1 MTPIEQLTQQ
11 ANQAQKQLD
20 MIFKQKGLM
29 YDPTTKTAI
38 QLPKV
43 NTSIN
48 AGQIGNIKA
57 IPPIQQ
63 QNNVGMSALQSN
75 LIDFQSSAQTQVQP
89 APLTNQQ
96 IVQQQIMGLIKKQ
109 GTQGAKAN
117 EINQQEDVEKKGQL
131 ARDLTTKYEK
141 KTKEYEKLIKER
153 LKNKE
158 GTFGDATNEA
168 VRVLET
174 ERDSRLADIAIDQK
188 KARGDYEGALETAK
202 MKLDAEFA
210 PIDNQIKGLTT
221 LYSFLQD
228 DYTESEK
235 LQAQAVISDKN
246 ALRDFNYAKELN
258 IQQAGIKASQQASES
273 GIYTSKQLTALT
285 RLNDGISKSQ
295 DYSKTVG
302 MKTYADNIQTALAN
316 KNGVSDISAIN
327 QFQKII
333 DEGAVTRDQ
342 DVVLIR
348 SAQSLLGVLQTKIK
362 GLTKGEKLNENQRTQ
377 MSEMVNQFYNNQIRS
392 LQTSPYVQAK
402 NREAELYGLNVSDT
416 ILAELTGFTKSGQG
430 QNPQTFHVGNI
441 TYTVGADGKYYPPSG
456 ELLKKPPVTQ
466 PAQPAFSSSKTSLF
480 NFSGYDPSWLNSWF
494 K

>member
-1 MTPIEQLTQQ
+1 MNPNSIVDYLNSTGQASDFNTRSQTAQREGITNYTGTASQNTQLLNILRGRATQGQ
-11 ANQAQKQLD
+11 QGQQPL
-20 MIFKQKGLM
+20 
-29 YDPTTKTAI
+29 
-38 QLPKV
+38 QLPQV

-48 AGQIGNIKA
+48 AGQIGTTKA
-57 IPPIQQ
+57 IPPLPTPS
-63 QNNVGMSALQSN
+63 NTGANALQSN
-75 LIDFQSSAQTQVQP
+75 LTDFQTSAQTPVQP

-96 IVQQQIMGLIKKQ
+96 LVQQQLLGLIEKQ
-109 GTQGAKAN
+109 GTQGARAN
-117 EINQQEDVEKKGQL
+117 EINLGEGVAEKQQL

-141 KTKEYEKLIKER
+141 TAKEYEKRIEATRKESGG
-153 LKNKE
+153 LLS
-158 GTFGDATNEA
+158 GQNEKIA
-168 VRVLET
+168 VLAR
-174 ERDSRLADIAIDQK
+174 ERDSHLADIAIDQK
-188 KARGDYEGALETAK
+188 KAVGDYTGALETAK

-221 LYSFLQD
+221 LYGFLQND
-228 DYTESEK
+228 LTESEK

-246 ALRDFNYAKELN
+246 ALRDFNYAKQLN
-258 IQQAGIKASQQASES
+258 IQEAGIKASQQASES
-273 GIYTSKQLTALT
+273 GIYTAKQLTALT

-377 MSEMVNQFYNNQIRS
+377 MSEMVNQFYNNQIKS

-402 NREAELYGLNVSDT
+402 TRESELYGLNVSDT

-430 QNPQTFHVGNI
+430 QVTPEVKAQTDIFDDIISKPTGYWSNLWRSI
-441 TYTVGADGKYYPPSG
+441 FGK
-456 ELLKKPPVTQ
+456 
-466 PAQPAFSSSKTSLF
+466 
-480 NFSGYDPSWLNSWF
+480 
-494 K
+494 